1 MKPMKLKATI
11 FAALISLVS
20 ATAAHAGGLEE
31 DFAQYS
37 AKVFTGNFVIP
48 SYYKKTDYGWR
59 DDEGK
64 LVDNPH
70 VNFAGK
76 YFIGRHS
83 CGTECVYF
91 SLSDLTTGKDS
102 NALDM
107 FSSGGDSPTRTRDG
121 RRYLTE
127 LVTKPDSRLL
137 IARYHI
143 SASTS
148 LPEECKEKEFILD
161 DKSGKVTATSKATV
175 PCETR

>member
-1 MKPMKLKATI
+1 MKSKTTTFIL
-11 FAALISLVS
+11 LISIL
-20 ATAAHAGGLEE
+20 AETFAHAEGLE
-31 DFAQYS
+31 DHLSQYN
-37 AKVFTGNFVIP
+37 AKVFTGNLVIP

-83 CGTECVYF
+83 CGTECIHF
-91 SLSDLTTGKDS
+91 SLSDLTSGKDS

-127 LVTKPDSRLL
+127 LTTKPDSRLL

-143 SASTS
+143 SASIS
-148 LPEECKEKEFILD
+148 LPEECKEKEFVLD
-161 DKSGKVTATSKATV
+161 DRSGKVIATSKAIV
-175 PCETR
+175 PCEIR

>member
-1 MKPMKLKATI
+1 MNPMKSKTTI
-11 FAALISLVS
+11 LISLICLLT
-20 ATAAHAGGLEE
+20 ATFAHAGVLKE
-31 DFAQYS
+31 DFSQYS
-37 AKVFTGNFVIP
+37 AKVFTGNLVIP
-48 SYYKKTDYGWR
+48 KYYEKTDYGWR

-64 LVDNPH
+64 SVDNPH

-83 CGTECVYF
+83 CGTECIYF
-91 SLSDLTTGKDS
+91 SLSDLTTGKDY
-102 NALDM
+102 NTLDM

-143 SASTS
+143 SASAS
-148 LPEECKEKEFILD
+148 LPEECKEKEFVLD
-161 DKSGKVTATSKATV
+161 DKSGKVIATSKVSV
-175 PCETR
+175 PCKIR